1 MAAARRAKKE
11 DMAPIERQLLI
22 GGEHVGATGGA
33 RTDDLNPYT
42 GAVVA
47 TVSAAG
53 PEDAV
58 RAVDAAA
65 DAFEGW
71 AAMVPTQRRKLFLR
85 AADLIES
92 RAADVVELMTAETG
106 AIGPWGHFN
115 VGLAAEMLREAAAAI
130 SQPVGEVLT
139 TSTPGALSMSLRQP
153 AGVVASFA
161 PWNAPVILGIRSV
174 AVPLAVGNTV
184 VMKPSEHA
192 PLSAGLFL
200 ADVLHDAGF
209 PSGVCNVITSTRQS
223 APVVTDALISDRRVR
238 RVGFTGSTRVGRVVG
253 ELAARHLTP
262 AVLELGGK
270 NSLIILDDA
279 DLEYAVNAVAFGAY
293 MNSGQ
298 ICMSADRILVHR
310 SVADEFT
317 ARLADK
323 ASHLPSG
330 DPADPGTLIG
340 PLISADAAQ
349 HVAGLVDE
357 ATAAG
362 ATVEAG
368 GGRPRGA
375 LYPASVVSGVRPD
388 MRIDTEEIFGPVC
401 TVLRVD
407 SDDEAVSV
415 ANQSAYG
422 LSAGVLTEDVRRG
435 FEVGRRLHTGIVHVN
450 DQPVDDEPQAPFGGV
465 GDSGYGRFGG
475 RAGVDAFTDLRWIT
489 LQQGHRPFPF

>member
-1 MAAARRAKKE
+1 MAAA
-11 DMAPIERQLLI
+11 DRQLFI
-22 GGEHVGATGGA
+22 SGRHVAPVNGA
-33 RTDDLNPYT
+33 RTEDRNPYT

-47 TVSAAG
+47 MVGAAG

-58 RAVDAAA
+58 GAVDAAA
-65 DAFEGW
+65 DAFEPW
-71 AAMVPTQRRKLFLR
+71 AAMVPTERRRLFLR
-85 AADLIES
+85 AADLMES
-92 RAADVVELMTAETG
+92 RAADAAELMTVETG

-115 VGLAAEMLREAAAAI
+115 VGLAAEILREAAAVI
-130 SQPVGEVLT
+130 TQPVGEVLT
-139 TSTPGALSMSLRQP
+139 TSTPGALSLSLRQP

-161 PWNAPVILGIRSV
+161 PWNAPVILGIRAV

-209 PSGVCNVITSTRQS
+209 PPGVCNVITTARQD
-223 APVVTDALISDRRVR
+223 AAAVAEALISDRRVR
-238 RVGFTGSTRVGRVVG
+238 RVSFTGSTRVGRFIG
-253 ELAARHLTP
+253 EVAARHLTP

-270 NSLIILDDA
+270 NALIILDDA
-279 DLEYAVNAVAFGAY
+279 DLEYAVDAVAFGAY

-298 ICMSADRILVHR
+298 ICMSADRVLVQR
-310 SVADEFT
+310 AVADEFT

-330 DPADPGTLIG
+330 DPSDPGTLIG
-340 PLISADAAQ
+340 PLITEEAAHRVADLVDDAA
-349 HVAGLVDE
+349 
-357 ATAAG
+357 AAG
-362 ATVEAG
+362 ATVQAG
-368 GGRPRGA
+368 GGRPEGA
-375 LYPASVVSGVRPD
+375 LYPASVLSDVRPD
-388 MRIDTEEIFGPVC
+388 MRIETEEIFGPVC
-401 TVLRVD
+401 TVMRVD
-407 SDDEAVSV
+407 SDEEAVAV

-435 FEVGRRLHTGIVHVN
+435 YDVGRRLHTGIVHVN

-465 GDSGYGRFGG
+465 GESGYGRFGG

-489 LQQGHRPFPF
+489 VQQGHRPFPF